1 MKTFQI
7 RISKEDNHRCLKFK
21 SELPI
26 ESVLAAVKAI
36 VKDTYHVSIK
46 EIHWEVPE
54 DRDIMWAIK
63 EASAVRFYTKV
74 WKPVLHKVP
83 IITQLGQILLPYG
96 TKVESNISNSITF
109 FNIITPWDVE
119 LDLIKIE
126 EESGLDIYTTFNG
139 NHKYYIK
146 QACKISCSDGDKGTL
161 ITFYKAGYT
170 IKREYKYVTEE
181 L

>member
-1 MKTFQI
+1 M
-7 RISKEDNHRCLKFK
+7 
-21 SELPI
+21 
-26 ESVLAAVKAI
+26 ESVLGAVKAI

-83 IITQLGQILLPYG
+83 IVTQLGQILLPYG

-109 FNIITPWDVE
+109 FNIITPWDIE
-119 LDLIKIE
+119 LDLIKIDK
-126 EESGLDIYTTFNG
+126 ESGLDLYTTFDG
-139 NHKYYIK
+139 NHRYYIK
-146 QACKISCSDGDKGTL
+146 QACEISCSDGDKGTL
-161 ITFYKAGYT
+161 ITFYTTHYRT
-170 IKREYKYVTEE
+170 NTEYICVTEE